1 MITLSNI
8 EAAARN
14 LKGLIL
20 ETPTIYAP
28 ALSRLAG
35 AELYLKLENLQY
47 TSSFKVRGAA
57 NKLASLTPE
66 EQKRGVIAA
75 SAGNHAQGVA
85 RHASLLKIPA
95 TIVMPE
101 GTPFTKIANTESWG
115 ATVVL
120 KGDSYADAYHEAMSR
135 AKRDGLTYVHAY
147 DDPYVIAGQGTIAL
161 EMLAAVPELDA
172 LIVPIGGGGLI
183 SGIAVAA
190 KAIKP
195 AIKIF
200 GVQSTAYPSMK
211 QILLGA
217 KIDAGE
223 ISIAEGI
230 AVQNPGEITRDIV
243 RELVEDIF
251 LVDEHAIENG
261 IHVLASYGKIVAEG
275 AGSAGIAAVLAEP
288 KRFAGMKLGMVICG
302 GNIDDRLLASILLR
316 GLMRYGRLV
325 RLRIGLPDRPGSL
338 AIISRIVADHNGN
351 VLEVTHHRLAHDI
364 PVKNVA
370 LDLLIETRDRKHAEG
385 LIAALEEAGFPS
397 ETMSDPD

>member
-1 MITLSNI
+1 
-8 EAAARN
+8 
-14 LKGLIL
+14 
-20 ETPTIYAP
+20 
-28 ALSRLAG
+28 
-35 AELYLKLENLQY
+35 
-47 TSSFKVRGAA
+47 
-57 NKLASLTPE
+57 
-66 EQKRGVIAA
+66 VIAA